1 MKKTLVALCFL
12 ISISLLTAGCGSTKY
27 NLASLAG
34 VNIRD
39 LEAVRSEGVTRTLNL
54 SYEDTYN
61 KILEIAKKQKLTV
74 YQSNL
79 NKGYII
85 LIGFPKQETTTRIG
99 VFFDSISDDRT
110 EITLSSL
117 SSTCLITAE
126 PIILGDET
134 ISTFIII

>member
-1 MKKTLVALCFL
+1 MKKTIVALCFL
-12 ISISLLTAGCGSTKY
+12 ISISLLTAGCGSPKY
-27 NLASLAG
+27 NLAALAG

-74 YQSNL
+74 YQSDL

-99 VFFDSISDDRT
+99 VFFTSISDDRT